1 MSARLVEYVGATGKK
16 SAWLVWVSSWLGESG
31 EAAGTPFGGTTSLIT
46 TKLSAV
52 SLLGVFVL
60 DV

>member
-1 MSARLVEYVGATGKK
+1 MFGGNFAWLAWV
-16 SAWLVWVSSWLGESG
+16 SAWVVRVSSWLGESG
-31 EAAGTPFGGTTSLIT
+31 EAAGTPFGGTISLIT

-60 DV
+60 GV